1 MRDELKS
8 SIWVASPKKVKD
20 NFNHVHISGYE
31 NLRTYEAL
39 VVSGNESESIE
50 RYGLLPTNR
59 LQILFMD
66 ESVQESI
73 ASEDGIYLAEPT
85 LGEGETLYSDPE
97 FLVDQLHRFRH
108 IRIYTAVK
116 TV

>member
-1 MRDELKS
+1 MRDELKTT
-8 SIWVASPKKVKD
+8 IWVVSPVKVKD
-20 NFNHVHISGYE
+20 NLNHVHISGYN

-50 RYGLLPTNR
+50 RYGLLPSNR
-59 LQILFMD
+59 LQILFM
-66 ESVQESI
+66 EEPVNEEITQ
-73 ASEDGIYLAEPT
+73 EDGLYLAQPVA
-85 LGEGETLYSDPE
+85 GDSGVYSNPE
-97 FLVDQLHRFRH
+97 FLFDHVHKFRH

>member
-8 SIWVASPKKVKD
+8 SVWVVSPKKVKD

-85 LGEGETLYSDPE
+85 LGVGETLYSDPE

>member
-8 SIWVASPKKVKD
+8 TIWIVSPVKVKD
-20 NFNHVHISGYE
+20 NFNHVHISGYN

-66 ESVQESI
+66 DSVQEDI
-73 ASEDGIYLAEPT
+73 AIEDGLFIEAPT
-85 LGEGETLYSDPE
+85 PDEGGTYSDPT
-97 FLVDQLHRFRH
+97 FLVENRHQFRH
-108 IRIYTAVK
+108 IRVYTAVK

>member
-1 MRDELKS
+1 MRDELKTT
-8 SIWVASPKKVKD
+8 IWVVSPKKVKD

-31 NLRTYEAL
+31 NLRTYQAL

-59 LQILFMD
+59 LQVLFMD
-66 ESVQESI
+66 ESVKEDI
-73 ASEDGIYLAEPT
+73 ASEDGLYIEAPT
-85 LGEGETLYSDPE
+85 PGEGGMYSDPT

-108 IRIYTAVK
+108 IRVYTAVK

>member
-8 SIWVASPKKVKD
+8 TIWVVSPKKVKD

-66 ESVQESI
+66 ESVNEDISQ
-73 ASEDGIYLAEPT
+73 EDGLYMTAPSA
-85 LGEGETLYSDPE
+85 GESGLYSDPE
-97 FLVDQLHRFRH
+97 FLVDNLHRFRH

>member
-1 MRDELKS
+1 MRDELRS
-8 SIWVASPKKVKD
+8 SIWIVSPVKVKD
-20 NFNHVHISGYE
+20 NFNHVHISGYN

-39 VVSGNESESIE
+39 VVSGNESENIE
-50 RYGLLPTNR
+50 RYGLLPSNR

-73 ASEDGIYLAEPT
+73 APEDGLYLTEPT
-85 LGEGETLYSDPE
+85 AGDGGAYSNPE
-97 FLVDQLHRFRH
+97 FLVDHAHRFRH
-108 IRIYTAVK
+108 IRVYTAVK

>member
-1 MRDELKS
+1 MRDELKA
-8 SIWVASPKKVKD
+8 SIWVVSPKKIKD
-20 NFNHVHISGYE
+20 SLNHVHISGYE

-66 ESVQESI
+66 ESVQEQISQ
-73 ASEDGIYLAEPT
+73 EDGLYLTEPT
-85 LGEGETLYSDPE
+85 AGDGGLYSDPE
-97 FLVDQLHRFRH
+97 FLVDNIHQFRH

>member
-8 SIWVASPKKVKD
+8 TVWIVSPVKVKD
-20 NFNHVHISGYE
+20 NLNHVHISGYN

-50 RYGLLPTNR
+50 RYGLLPSNR

-73 ASEDGIYLAEPT
+73 DTEDGLYLNEPT
-85 LGEGETLYSDPE
+85 PGESGAYSNPE
-97 FLVDQLHRFRH
+97 FIVDHKHQFRH
-108 IRIYTAVK
+108 IRVYTAVK